1 MAEPRLL
8 DLYETAYLAGGPDR
22 VVDTAVVALVET
34 GRVRVQRSGELSVVD
49 DRPRHEVEA
58 AVLAAVGPRGWR
70 RIDMVRWKAGQDE
83 RLSALAE
90 RLHRYGLV
98 SSTRSA
104 HWRRWARR
112 PVALTTDGRR
122 TLRRLRADPLASDV
136 ATGNS
141 AARVALDG
149 PEQMTDQE
157 QRNAVFH
164 PPPSRRRRRWSGGGA
179 AGGVGSAYW
188 ARGANWAG
196 GGYGAAGGWGAGDG
210 GGHGG
215 GHGGGGGCGGGGC
228 SGGGCGGGGGGCGG
242 GG

>member
-49 DRPRHEVEA
+49 DRPWHEVEA

-98 SSTRSA
+98 SGTRPA
-104 HWRRWARR
+104 RRLRWARR
-112 PVALTTDGRR
+112 PVALTIDGRHM
-122 TLRRLRADPLASDV
+122 LRRLRADPLASDV
-136 ATGNS
+136 TTGTS

-149 PEQMTDQE
+149 PEQMTDRE
-157 QRNAVFH
+157 QRNAVFR
-164 PPPSRRRRRWSGGGA
+164 PPTSRRRRRRSSGGGA
-179 AGGVGSAYW
+179 ADAIGSAYW
-188 ARGANWAG
+188 AGAGNWADG
-196 GGYGAAGGWGAGDG
+196 SNGAAAGCGAGAGTGDG
-210 GGHGG
+210 GSHGCGAG
-215 GHGGGGGCGGGGC
+215 GCGGGGCGGG
-228 SGGGCGGGGGGCGG
+228 
-242 GG
+242 